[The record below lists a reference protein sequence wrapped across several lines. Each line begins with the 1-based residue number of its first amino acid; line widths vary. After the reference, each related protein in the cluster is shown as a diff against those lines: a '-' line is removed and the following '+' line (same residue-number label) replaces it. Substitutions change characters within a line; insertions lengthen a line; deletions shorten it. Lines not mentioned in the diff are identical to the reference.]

1 VLHAKGQRT
10 VALQVLRVLSRAPL
24 PSPDTPLAKLQ
35 QEGEAGLCVRLSCG
49 LLPEAFMALREHC
62 ARAPPALRPASIAFL
77 VRCSPPYLCVSSSMP
92 SSRRFSPPLLP
103 PLTVRGGDFAP
114 HRCGG

>member
-1 VLHAKGQRT
+1 MLHAKGQRE
-10 VALQVLRVLSRAPL
+10 VALQVLRVLSRAPP

-62 ARAPPALRPASIAFL
+62 ARAPPALRPACIAFL
-77 VRCSPPYLCVSSSMP
+77 VRPSPPYALRIFVDARCTP
-92 SSRRFSPPLLP
+92 PPPATPREGRRKYAQVCFP
-103 PLTVRGGDFAP
+103 
-114 HRCGG
+114 